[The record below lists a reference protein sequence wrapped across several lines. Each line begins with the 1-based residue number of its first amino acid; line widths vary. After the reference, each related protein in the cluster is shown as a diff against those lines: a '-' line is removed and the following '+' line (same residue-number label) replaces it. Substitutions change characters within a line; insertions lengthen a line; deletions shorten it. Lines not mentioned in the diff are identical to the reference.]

1 MTGHGLRGTGL
12 ARRLLRAGTIGVAG
26 ALAWL
31 ALPAASGLAA
41 TAQPAAGTVSQAT
54 IQVSSL
60 SASATD
66 VSYTV
71 SFASPGAL
79 TKGVST
85 ITLDAPPGTS
95 LPGAST
101 GCYAVYDD
109 SGGGAFGTS
118 GCGAVTVSGT
128 SAVITTPVDVA
139 AGDPVSV
146 IVAGVGN
153 PASAG
158 KQTLTVA
165 TSADTT
171 ATSLSY
177 TLVAKRSV
185 GHAALQVSSSSAG
198 ASGVTYSVS
207 FASPDRLARD
217 SLVTVTFPAGTVLP
231 SSGGCSVV
239 DYTDDTDGS
248 GGCAGYT
255 AAGTTATVTDL
266 LTNPGDM
273 TTITF
278 AGVTSPGSAGTH
290 DVTLSTTSDPEPVT
304 LGYSLVAKRSVSDPF
319 LQLSSYTAK
328 ASGVTWSVG
337 FVAPDRLVDSGG
349 TTSSSTVTIKAPAGT
364 VLPAG
369 GCGAYTFIDASP
381 GGSGVPL
388 NGCTAATVTG
398 SSVTVTAG
406 FTTNPGNTIF
416 VVIKGVTNP
425 ATMSSLTVST
435 SADPGQVTLPL
446 SHPTAMAA
454 TGQLSST
461 SATATKVL
469 YAATFQSTGA
479 LASGSSTIKLDSAG
493 ATFPVCSA
501 SGQYIVID
509 DTTGADAG
517 ICPVGGSSPGPS
529 ITLAYGGQT
538 TTAGNEITVLAYG
551 VANSAA
557 AGSGTFSVATL
568 PSAGGA
574 SLPIDLTAPTS
585 ISSPV
590 LSLVSRSAAATG
602 LAVSATFRVANGFT
616 VNGAGDDFSSI
627 VVRLAAGTTLQAS
640 GFADVYNNSTG
651 GGGGA
656 SYTSS
661 GDVATLLPP
670 SGGNMA
676 AGPGDEITVVIFGAA
691 SPSSGGAETASLST
705 TSDPV
710 PVAVDYQLTAKTS
723 VSHDIV
729 QLSSRKAGASGVT
742 YSFTFQTANG
752 LVSADNPG
760 SAITVTLPAGTGMPP
775 AADVAVADNTTG
787 QSCGGVSAISG
798 TTATVAISS
807 GSCPQEL
814 GAGDVVTLVLS
825 GVTNAPSLSGA
836 TIGLSTTSDPA
847 PVTTAV
853 P

>member
-1 MTGHGLRGTGL
+1 MREHRLGLTGP
-12 ARRLLRAGTIGVAG
+12 ARRVLRAGTIGVAS

-31 ALPAASGLAA
+31 ALPAGAGLAA
-41 TAQPAAGTVSQAT
+41 SAQPAADTVGQAT

-71 SFASPGAL
+71 NFSSPGAL

-85 ITLDAPPGTS
+85 ITLHAPSGTE
-95 LPGAST
+95 LPSAST

-109 SGGGAFGTS
+109 PSGTS
-118 GCGAVTVSGT
+118 ACGAVTVSGT
-128 SAVITTPVDVA
+128 SAVITTPVTVA

-153 PASAG
+153 PGSAG
-158 KQTLTVA
+158 KQTLTVS
-165 TSADTT
+165 TSADGT
-171 ATSLSY
+171 AASLSY
-177 TLVAKRSV
+177 TLVAERSV
-185 GHAALQVSSSSAG
+185 SHAAVQVSSSSAD

-207 FASPDRLARD
+207 WASPDRLDKD
-217 SLVTVTFPAGTVLP
+217 SQVTVKFPVGVVLP

-239 DYTDDTDGS
+239 DFIDNTDGT

-255 AAGTTATVTDL
+255 VTGTTATVTGL

-278 AGVTSPGSAGTH
+278 ADVTSPGAGTH
-290 DVTLSTTSDPEPVT
+290 DVTLSTSSDPKAVT
-304 LGYSLVAKRSVSDPF
+304 LSYSLVAKKSVSNPF
-319 LQLSSYTAK
+319 LQLSSYTAN
-328 ASGVTWSVG
+328 AADVTWSVG
-337 FVAPDRLVDSGG
+337 FVAPDRLVDSGSSA
-349 TTSSSTVTIKAPAGT
+349 TSSSVTITAPAGT

-369 GCGAYTFIDASP
+369 GCGVYTFIDASP
-381 GGSGVPL
+381 AGSQGPL
-388 NGCTAATVTG
+388 NGCASATVTG
-398 SSVTVTAG
+398 TSVTIAAG

-425 ATMSSLTVST
+425 ATMSSLTLST
-435 SADPGQVTLPL
+435 SADPGLVTVPL
-446 SHPTAMAA
+446 SHATAMAA
-454 TGQLSST
+454 TGQPSST

-469 YAATFQSTGA
+469 YAGTFRSTAA
-479 LASGSSTIKLDSAG
+479 LTNDSSTIELDSAG

-501 SGQYIVID
+501 SGQYIVVD
-509 DTTGADAG
+509 DTTGAETG
-517 ICPVGGSSPGPS
+517 VCPVSGSSPGPS
-529 ITLAYGGQT
+529 ITLAYDGPT
-538 TTAGNEITVLAYG
+538 TKAGNEITVLAYG
-551 VANSAA
+551 VANSAST
-557 AGSGTFSVATL
+557 GSGTFSIATL

-574 SLPIDLTAPTS
+574 SLPIDLTAATS
-585 ISSPV
+585 VSSPV
-590 LSLVSRSAAATG
+590 LTLVSTSAAATQ
-602 LAVSATFRVANGFT
+602 LAVAATFKVGNGFT
-616 VNGAGDDFSSI
+616 VNGTGDDFSSI
-627 VVRLAAGTTLQAS
+627 VLKLATGTTFPAS
-640 GFADVYNNSTG
+640 GYAEVFNDSTG

-661 GDVATLLPP
+661 GDVATVLPL
-670 SGGNMA
+670 SGGNMG
-676 AGPGDEITVVIFGAA
+676 AGPGDEISVVIFGAA
-691 SPSSGGAETASLST
+691 DPPSSGAETASLST

-710 PVAVDYQLTAKTS
+710 PVSVGYQLTAETS

-729 QLSSRKAGASGVT
+729 QLSSRKGGASGVT
-742 YSFTFQTANG
+742 YSFTFHTANG

-760 SAITVTLPAGTGMPP
+760 STITVTLPAGTGMPP
-775 AADVAVADNTTG
+775 AQDVTVVDNTTG
-787 QSCGGVSAISG
+787 QPCGGVSSITG
-798 TTATVAISS
+798 TTATVAVGS

-814 GAGDVVTLVLS
+814 GAGDVVTLVLT

-836 TIGLSTTSDPA
+836 TIGLSTSSDPA

>member
-1 MTGHGLRGTGL
+1 MTVNRFGLTGL
-12 ARRLLRAGTIGVAG
+12 ARRVLRAGAIGVAG

-31 ALPAASGLAA
+31 ALPAGTGLAA
-41 TAQPAAGTVSQAT
+41 TAQPAAETVGHAT

-71 SFASPGAL
+71 NFSSPGAL

-85 ITLDAPPGTS
+85 ITLDAPAGTT
-95 LPGAST
+95 LPSASN

-109 SGGGAFGTS
+109 PSGLSA
-118 GCGAVTVSGT
+118 CGAVTVSGT
-128 SAVITTPVDVA
+128 AAVITTPVSVA

-146 IVAGVGN
+146 IVVGVGN
-153 PASAG
+153 PASTG
-158 KQTLTVA
+158 KQTLTVS

-177 TLVAKRSV
+177 SLVAERSV
-185 GHAALQVSSSSAG
+185 SHQALQVSSSSAD

-207 FASPDRLARD
+207 FASPDRLNKD
-217 SLVTVTFPAGTVLP
+217 SKVTVEFPADTVLP
-231 SSGGCSVV
+231 SSAGCSVV
-239 DYTDDTDGS
+239 DYTDDTTGT
-248 GGCAGYT
+248 GGCAEYT
-255 AAGTTATVTDL
+255 ATGTTATVTDL

-278 AGVTSPGSAGTH
+278 AGVTSPDSTGTH
-290 DVTLSTTSDPEPVT
+290 DVTLSTTSDPKPVT
-304 LGYSLVAKRSVSDPF
+304 LSYSLDAKRSITHPF

-328 ASGVTWSVG
+328 AADVTWSVG
-337 FVAPDRLVDSGG
+337 FVAPDRLVDSGSA
-349 TTSSSTVTIKAPAGT
+349 TSSSTVTISAPAGT
-364 VLPAG
+364 VLPAE
-369 GCGAYTFIDASP
+369 GCGDYTFIDASP
-381 GGSGVPL
+381 AGSQGPL
-388 NGCTAATVTG
+388 NGCISATVTG
-398 SSVTVTAG
+398 SSVTIAAG

-425 ATMSSLTVST
+425 ATMSSLTLST
-435 SADPGQVTLPL
+435 SADPGLVTLPV
-446 SHPTAMAA
+446 SHATAMTA

-461 SATATKVL
+461 SATATKLL

-479 LASGSSTIKLDSAG
+479 LTNNSSTIKLDSPG

-501 SGQYIVID
+501 SGQYIVIN
-509 DTTGADAG
+509 DTTGADVG
-517 ICPVGGSSPGPS
+517 VCPVSGSSPGPA
-529 ITLAYGGQT
+529 ITLAYGGPT

-551 VANSAA
+551 VANSSAT
-557 AGSGTFSVATL
+557 GSGTFSVATL

-574 SLPIDLTAPTS
+574 SLPIDLTAATS

-590 LSLVSRSAAATG
+590 LSLVSTSASATG
-602 LAVSATFRVANGFT
+602 LAVAATFKVANGFT

-627 VVRLAAGTTLQAS
+627 VLKLGTGTTLPAS
-640 GFADVYNNSTG
+640 GYAEVFNDSTG

-656 SYTSS
+656 SYTGS
-661 GDVATLLPP
+661 GGVATVLPP
-670 SGGNMA
+670 SGGYLG
-676 AGPGDEITVVIFGAA
+676 AGPGDEISVVIFGAA
-691 SPSSGGAETASLST
+691 NPSSGGAETASLWT

-710 PVAVDYQLTAKTS
+710 RVSVGYQLTAETS
-723 VSHDIV
+723 VSDDIV
-729 QLSSRKAGASGVT
+729 QLSSRKGGASGVT
-742 YSFTFQTANG
+742 YSFTFRTANG

-760 SAITVTLPAGTGMPP
+760 STITVTLPAGTGMPP
-775 AADVAVADNTTG
+775 AQDVAVVDNTTG
-787 QSCGGVSAISG
+787 QPCGGVSSITA
-798 TTATVAISS
+798 TTATVAIGS

-814 GAGDVVTLVLS
+814 GARDVVTLVLT

-836 TIGLSTTSDPA
+836 TIGLSTSSDPA

>member
-1 MTGHGLRGTGL
+1 MRENRLRMTGAT
-12 ARRLLRAGTIGVAG
+12 RRVLRAGAIGVAS

-31 ALPAASGLAA
+31 ALPAGAGLAA
-41 TAQPAAGTVSQAT
+41 SAQPAADTVGHAT

-71 SFASPGAL
+71 NFSSPGAL

-85 ITLDAPPGTS
+85 ITLDAPTGTS
-95 LPGAST
+95 LPSAST
-101 GCYAVYDD
+101 GCYTVYDD
-109 SGGGAFGTS
+109 PGDTS
-118 GCGAVTVSGT
+118 GCGAATVSGT
-128 SAVITTPVDVA
+128 SAVITTPVSIA
-139 AGDPVSV
+139 AGDSVSV
-146 IVAGVGN
+146 VVAGVGN
-153 PASAG
+153 PGSAG
-158 KQTLTVA
+158 KQTLEVS

-185 GHAALQVSSSSAG
+185 SHAAVQVSSSSAG
-198 ASGVTYSVS
+198 AGGVTYSVS
-207 FASPDRLARD
+207 FASPDRLTKD
-217 SLVTVTFPAGTVLP
+217 SQVTVKFPAGTVLP
-231 SSGGCSVV
+231 SSAGCSVV
-239 DYTDDTDGS
+239 DFTDDTDGS

-255 AAGTTATVTDL
+255 ATGTTATVTDL

-290 DVTLSTTSDPEPVT
+290 GVTLSTTSDPKAVK
-304 LGYSLVAKRSVSDPF
+304 LSYSLDAKQSVSNPF
-319 LQLSSYTAK
+319 LQLSSYA
-328 ASGVTWSVG
+328 ASAANVTWSVG
-337 FVAPDRLVDSGG
+337 FVAPDRLVDSGSA
-349 TTSSSTVTIKAPAGT
+349 TSSSTVTIKAPAGT
-364 VLPAG
+364 VLPTG
-369 GCGAYTFIDASP
+369 GCGDYTFIDASP
-381 GGSGVPL
+381 AGSQGPL
-388 NGCTAATVTG
+388 NGCASATVTG
-398 SSVTVTAG
+398 SSVTIAAG

-425 ATMSSLTVST
+425 ATMSSLTLST
-435 SADPGQVTLPL
+435 SADPGPVRLPL
-446 SHPTAMAA
+446 KHATAMAA
-454 TGQLSST
+454 TDQLSST
-461 SATATKVL
+461 SATTTKVL
-469 YAATFQSTGA
+469 YAATFGSTGA
-479 LASGSSTIKLDSAG
+479 LTNDVSTITLDSPG
-493 ATFPVCSA
+493 ATFPVCSD

-509 DTTGADAG
+509 DTTGADVG
-517 ICPVGGSSPGPS
+517 VCPVGGSSSGPS

-538 TTAGNEITVLAYG
+538 TNAGDEITVLAYG

-557 AGSGTFSVATL
+557 TGGGTFSVSTL

-574 SLPIDLTAPTS
+574 SLPIDLTAATS
-585 ISSPV
+585 INSPV
-590 LSLVSRSAAATG
+590 LSLVSTSVAASG
-602 LAVSATFRVANGFT
+602 LAVSATFQVANGFT

-627 VVRLAAGTTLQAS
+627 VLNLDTGTTLPAS
-640 GFADVYNNSTG
+640 GYAEVFNDSTG

-661 GDVATLLPP
+661 GSVATILPP
-670 SGGNMA
+670 SGGNMG
-676 AGPGDEITVVIFGAA
+676 AGPGDEISVVIFGVTN
-691 SPSSGGAETASLST
+691 PSSSGAETASLST

-710 PVAVDYQLTAKTS
+710 PVSVGYQLTTETS
-723 VSHDIV
+723 VSADIV
-729 QLSSRKAGASGVT
+729 QLSSRTGGASGVT
-742 YSFTFQTANG
+742 YSFTFRTANG

-760 SAITVTLPAGTGMPP
+760 STITVTLPAGTGMPP
-775 AADVAVADNTTG
+775 AQDVTVADNTTG
-787 QSCGGVSAISG
+787 QSCGGVSSITS
-798 TTATVAISS
+798 TTATVAIGS

-836 TIGLSTTSDPA
+836 TIELSTSSDPA

>member
-1 MTGHGLRGTGL
+1 MTGA
-12 ARRLLRAGTIGVAG
+12 ARLVLRAGVIAVAS

-31 ALPAASGLAA
+31 AVPAAAGLAA
-41 TAQPAAGTVSQAT
+41 SAASAASAQPAAAEPVGHAT

-71 SFASPGAL
+71 TFSSPGAL

-85 ITLDAPPGTS
+85 ITLDAPAGTK
-95 LPGAST
+95 LPSAST

-109 SGGGAFGTS
+109 PGLTS

-128 SAVITTPVDVA
+128 SAVITTPVSVA
-139 AGDPVSV
+139 AGDSVSV

-153 PASAG
+153 PATAG

-177 TLVAKRSV
+177 TLAAERSV
-185 GHAALQVSSSSAG
+185 SHAALHVSSSSAS

-207 FASPDRLARD
+207 FAGPDRLNKD
-217 SLVTVTFPAGTVLP
+217 SQVTVKFPAGTVLP
-231 SSGGCSVV
+231 SSAGCSVV
-239 DYTDDTDGS
+239 DFTDDTDGS

-255 AAGTTATVTDL
+255 ATGTTATVTDL

-278 AGVTSPGSAGTH
+278 ADVTSPGSAGTH
-290 DVTLSTTSDPEPVT
+290 DVTLSTTSDPKAVT
-304 LGYSLVAKRSVSDPF
+304 LSYSLAAKRSVSNPF

-328 ASGVTWSVG
+328 AADVTWSVG
-337 FVAPDRLVDSGG
+337 FVAPDRLVDSGSEA
-349 TTSSSTVTIKAPAGT
+349 SSSTVTIKAPAGT

-369 GCGAYTFIDASP
+369 GCGVYTFIDASP
-381 GGSGVPL
+381 AGSQGPL
-388 NGCTAATVTG
+388 NGCTSATVTG
-398 SSVTVTAG
+398 SSVTIAAG

-435 SADPGQVTLPL
+435 SADPGLVTVPL
-446 SHPTAMAA
+446 SHATAMTA

-469 YAATFQSTGA
+469 YAGTFHSTGA
-479 LASGSSTIKLDSAG
+479 LTNDASTIKLDSPG

-501 SGQYIVID
+501 SGQYIVVD
-509 DTTGADAG
+509 DTTGAEAG
-517 ICPVGGSSPGPS
+517 VCPVGGSSPGPS

-538 TTAGNEITVLAYG
+538 TKAGDEITVLAYG
-551 VANSAA
+551 VANSATT
-557 AGSGTFSVATL
+557 GSGTFSAATL

-574 SLPIDLTAPTS
+574 ALPIDLTAATS
-585 ISSPV
+585 IGSPI
-590 LSLVSRSAAATG
+590 LRLVSTSASAAG
-602 LAVSATFRVANGFT
+602 LAVAATFTVANGFT

-627 VVRLAAGTTLQAS
+627 VLKLATGTTFPAS
-640 GFADVYNNSTG
+640 GYAEVFNDSTG

-661 GDVATLLPP
+661 GSVATVLPP
-670 SGGNMA
+670 SGGNVG
-676 AGPGDEITVVIFGAA
+676 AGPGDEISVVIFGAA
-691 SPSSGGAETASLST
+691 NPPSGGAETASLST

-710 PVAVDYQLTAKTS
+710 PVAAGYQLTAKTS
-723 VSHDIV
+723 VSADIV
-729 QLSSRKAGASGVT
+729 QLSSRTGGASNVT
-742 YSFTFQTANG
+742 YSFTFRTANG

-775 AADVAVADNTTG
+775 ASDVTVVDNTTG
-787 QSCGGVSAISG
+787 QPCGGVSSITG
-798 TTATVAISS
+798 TTATVAIGS

-814 GAGDVVTLVLS
+814 GAGDVVTLILS

-836 TIGLSTTSDPA
+836 TIRLSTSSDPA